1 MGNGIDGSDKLKHIT
16 YLPRVCNRIAKKKAI
31 SRHGTFV
38 IIVTDIHRGQI

>member
-16 YLPRVCNRIAKKKAI
+16 YLPRVCNRIAKKAI